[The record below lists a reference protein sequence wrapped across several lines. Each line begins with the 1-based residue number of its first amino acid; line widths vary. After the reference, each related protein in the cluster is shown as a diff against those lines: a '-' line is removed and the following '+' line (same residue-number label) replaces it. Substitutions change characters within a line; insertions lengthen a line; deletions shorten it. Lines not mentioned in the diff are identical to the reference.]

1 MTAGNYGDTTLNK
14 YFSKNWLIC
23 FVLKW
28 DCLHKQKGK
37 FWVGQNLPFCFKMST
52 SNNQSSE
59 ILRSQARKQL
69 GEAGERAKNKIAFRP
84 KITKHLSLPQ
94 RACAETDCL
103 WWIVNSQF

>member
-1 MTAGNYGDTTLNK
+1 MLE
-14 YFSKNWLIC
+14 
-23 FVLKW
+23 
-28 DCLHKQKGK
+28 CLQKGK